1 MPASLGIL
9 GYAIIALV
17 LSLWVWAVVDL
28 LQKELSGPERTKW
41 LLIVLLFPIIG
52 FILYFSIGRKNR
64 VL

>member
-52 FILYFSIGRKNR
+52 FILYFS
-64 VL
+64 